1 MSSQSLVLYECPATR
16 SDRVKFLLEEMQI
29 PYEKKTLILSKSE
42 HLSKEYLEINPSG
55 CVPFLIDSSADVKL
69 IESGAICH
77 YLAQKYKK
85 NIYFPSEK
93 NIKEQVAYDEVMFF
107 ITSTLDPI
115 CFNLFFHTKRLP
127 PEKRIASIAE
137 ESIKKFSRTIE
148 FISAKLEKNKY
159 LLSDKLSTPD
169 FILVPTLLCI
179 KEEVMK
185 YPIVQRYIQNILE
198 LSSMQKVREDIK
210 SLA

>member
-1 MSSQSLVLYECPATR
+1 MSSKSLVLYECPATR

-42 HLSKEYLEINPSG
+42 HLTKEYLQINPSG
-55 CVPFLIDSSADVKL
+55 CVPFLIDNSAEVKL

-77 YLAQKYKK
+77 YLAKKYKK
-85 NIYFPSEK
+85 NIYFPSE
-93 NIKEQVAYDEVMFF
+93 NNLKEQAIYEEAMYF

-115 CFNLFFHTKRLP
+115 CFNLYFHTKRFP

-137 ESIKKFSRTIE
+137 ESSKKFARSIE
-148 FISAKLEKNKY
+148 FILAKLEKNKY

-185 YPIVQRYIQNILE
+185 YPILQRYIENVLE
-198 LSSMQKVREDIK
+198 LNSMQKVREDII
-210 SLA
+210 S